1 MTEFRFAYPLALAIL
16 LLPVA
21 TYRVPALERFR
32 PHPGKMLFS
41 DIRLMNGLVIG
52 WRVRLRVVPD
62 ALRLLAW
69 IVLVIVLARPQTGS
83 AQEIVRGQG
92 VDIVIALDISTTM
105 GAPDFA
111 PFSRLEAAKEVVAE
125 FVARRDFDR
134 IGLIAFAQNAFH
146 LAPPTRDYPI
156 LLGLLD
162 RAALVSDLESAAS
175 QRMDRTAIGMGIA
188 SSANM
193 LRSST
198 ATSKVIILLTDG
210 DNNAGI
216 DPSRAAEAAAALGIR
231 IYTIGMGLPGQ
242 GDLNED
248 LMREVA
254 TIGRGLYFRA
264 EDIEGLQQIYR
275 RIDMLERSDAE
286 KLIFVRWQDRSR
298 WLMVIVLV
306 LLVVERILRRTVFQT
321 IP

>member
-21 TYRVPALERFR
+21 IYRVPALERYR
-32 PHPGKMLFS
+32 PHPGKLLFS
-41 DIRLMNGLVIG
+41 DVRLMNSLPIG
-52 WRVRLRVVPD
+52 WRVRFRIVPD
-62 ALRLLAW
+62 VLRLLAW
-69 IVLVIVLARPQTGS
+69 LVLVIVLARPQTGS

-105 GAPDFA
+105 GGPDFA
-111 PFSRLEAAKEVVAE
+111 PFNRLEAAKTVVAE
-125 FVARRDFDR
+125 FIARRDFDR
-134 IGLIAFAQNAFH
+134 IGLVAFAQNAFH
-146 LAPPTRDYPI
+146 LVPPTLDYPI
-156 LLGLLD
+156 LLDSLD
-162 RAALVSDLESAAS
+162 KVALVSDLESAAS

-193 LRSST
+193 LRKSA
-198 ATSKVIILLTDG
+198 ATSKIIILLTDG

-216 DPSRAAEAAAALGIR
+216 DPSRAAEATATLGIR

-254 TIGRGLYFRA
+254 TVGRGLYFQA

-286 KLIFVRWQDRSR
+286 KLVIVRWQDRSA
-298 WLMVIVLV
+298 WLIVIVLV
-306 LLVVERILRRTVFQT
+306 LLVIERILRRTVFQT